1 MLGEKIT
8 NEDNYNLI
16 CDLTERTDYLLNLLK
31 QLKLE
36 IDTLSSKP
44 EPIVPT
50 GESVIFKHFEDIEAA
65 KAQAFNTGIFTA
77 ENGASG
83 MIVCVFD
90 LNVTSN
96 ISFVSFLRFNSTTVD
111 TQIIET
117 NSSIKR
123 NVIYCPI
130 TLSESNNIIFGGTA
144 MVDFNMTNVNI
155 FIIGKNLEFA

>member
-83 MIVCVFD
+83 MIA
-90 LNVTSN
+90 S
-96 ISFVSFLRFNSTTVD
+96 ILRFNSTTVD

-155 FIIGKNLEFA
+155 FIIGKNLEFT